1 MRRSTRALAK
11 ATLLTTLFAGSLL
24 AGSLS
29 ATAATINLR
38 NTGGVT
44 AGSNVY
50 NGFMA
55 AANFWASVL
64 ANDVTLNLDVGYAPL
79 ASGILGQA
87 SSNMTTISAVSAVAA
102 LRASAT
108 SPLDMTAVAHL
119 PTLSSA
125 GGITVKAPSAPVYNP
140 TTLTYTTTKITDN
153 DNSANNVLLSITTAN
168 AKALGYSGF
177 SGADAAITFS
187 SKFAFDFDPRNGI
200 AANSHDFI
208 GVATHEIGHALG
220 FVSGVDLYDLYT
232 NKGLYA
238 NLAFDLNDLAAA
250 STLDL
255 FRYNRSNPTKPL
267 AATAAAPM
275 LDWSPGGAP
284 FLSIDGGYTP
294 LDTGSGIARM
304 SSGFYNGN
312 RRQASH
318 WIDNTYGATTLGCQ
332 TPTATIGI
340 LDPTAGKCEQLSVTS
355 LDLAAMDLIGWT
367 LGSSATQNV
376 RFTSSQIAELPLGG
390 VFAASAVPEP
400 TSWSLLLLGFGGIG
414 RVLRRR
420 QAPYAL
426 A

>member
-1 MRRSTRALAK
+1 MKRSTRALAK
-11 ATLLTTLFAGSLL
+11 ATLVSTLFAGSLL
-24 AGSLS
+24 AASVS

-38 NTGGVT
+38 NAGGVT

-64 ANDVTLNLDVGYAPL
+64 ANDVTVNLDVGYAPL

-125 GGITVKAPSAPVYNP
+125 GGITVRAPSAPVLNP
-140 TTLTYTTTKITDN
+140 TTLAYTTTNITDK
-153 DNSANNVLLSITTAN
+153 DNSANNVALTITTAN

-177 SGADAAITFS
+177 SGVDAAITFS

-220 FVSGVDLYDLYT
+220 FISGVDLYDFYT
-232 NKGLYA
+232 NKGPYA
-238 NLAFDLNDLAAA
+238 NLAFNLNELAVGT
-250 STLDL
+250 TLDL
-255 FRYNRSNPTKPL
+255 FRYNRSNPTRPL
-267 AATAAAPM
+267 TATAPAPM
-275 LDWSPGGAP
+275 LDWSPGGTP
-284 FLSIDGGYTP
+284 FLSVDGGYTP

-318 WIDNTYGATTLGCQ
+318 WIDNSYSATTLGCQ
-332 TPTATIGI
+332 TSTATIGI
-340 LDPTAGKCEQLSVTS
+340 LDPTAGRCEQLSVSS

-367 LGSSATQNV
+367 LGSSATGNV
-376 RFTSSQIAELPLGG
+376 RFTSSQIADLPLGG
-390 VFAASAVPEP
+390 VFTASAVPEP
-400 TSWSLLLLGFGGIG
+400 ASWSLLLLGFGSIG
-414 RVLRRR
+414 CALRHR
-420 QAPYAL
+420 QTTAAL
-426 A
+426 S